1 MPNRTVLS
9 RKEVSRCP
17 LSTRKM
23 LASDHVA
30 PYLTAQTNERGKN
43 DKQGS
48 AMVLAVTS
56 CVLLWISALS
66 PSRAFT
72 PTPNVRRSRKSIKPS
87 SHLVLLEITKTS
99 PQITSISSSLRVFAD
114 HEFDETTEND
124 GVKLETPS
132 DDNIFLQ
139 QRSNRAPLRD
149 GRGTEIGR
157 RDALLLT
164 AALTSIPAAAAFGL
178 ESKSGKTLE
187 DLDLGEGKWM
197 RSAESTVPTDRESS
211 SSAAAA
217 GVVTPS
223 FATYT
228 SRFLIQYDDGVSNWW
243 GENIRQNSLLPA
255 DQSRNNLGRSFGSL
269 AMSVQLSLIKF
280 IGATPNSMISPLQV
294 KSKFSELAKLF
305 LDKYGQDEESRR
317 QIGLLFATLPP
328 DYQPN
333 VLKTLSTKTI
343 AASGQQG
350 TIEHG
355 KEKDSFEQ
363 PSKNSNLPLSFTEEV
378 TSLLPSGYECARI
391 SGTQSYTIIP
401 PLNLYEIGV
410 DDEFGQSA
418 TATAFGPLSSTP
430 LKRERPDLS
439 FDVYALLGISGA
451 AGCALT
457 HSVVIP
463 LDVVKTRLQTDPDQY
478 DGIVDGAVTI
488 ARDEGIDALLLGAQ
502 ATIAGYLWYGLSVY
516 PCYAF
521 FNRYISQSL
530 LSPQVAAVH
539 GNDVAL
545 FAGALASVVASLG
558 LTPMEA
564 CRIRT
569 VAEPERYKSIGLLG
583 TLGVISEEDPA
594 LGWKSLYAG
603 LPSLLTRQV
612 IFGSVKF
619 LAFEK
624 ACEAIFAA
632 LPELRDATWTSLGVS
647 LVAGGIA
654 GALSSVVSQPADSV
668 LTYVAQQS
676 GGGGEGSLGVIEGS
690 RIMIEKEGPGSL
702 FRGLGSRCIWAGS
715 IIAGQF
721 FLYDIFRTYFGVSGY
736 DLSQVFEIFI
746 TEA

>member
-1 MPNRTVLS
+1 MLNRTILPS
-9 RKEVSRCP
+9 NEVSRSP
-17 LSTRKM
+17 LSTREVFTG
-23 LASDHVA
+23 DRVA
-30 PYLTAQTNERGKN
+30 PFLTARTNERRVN
-43 DKQGS
+43 HKQSS
-48 AMVLAVTS
+48 ALVMAVTL
-56 CVLLWISALS
+56 CVLLWTSALS

-72 PTPNVRRSRKSIKPS
+72 PTPNVRRSRKSIRPS
-87 SHLVLLEITKTS
+87 SHPIFLEIIKASPHFTS
-99 PQITSISSSLRVFAD
+99 MSSSLRMFAD
-114 HEFDETTEND
+114 HDVDEISEND
-124 GVKLETPS
+124 CARLETPS
-132 DDNIFLQ
+132 DDNIFMQ
-139 QRSNRAPLRD
+139 QRSNRAPLGDERS
-149 GRGTEIGR
+149 TKIR
-157 RDALLLT
+157 RREALFLT
-164 AALTSIPAAAAFGL
+164 AAFTLIPVAAALGL
-178 ESKSGKTLE
+178 ESKYKTLE

-197 RSAESTVPTDRESS
+197 PSAESTVPTDRESAS
-211 SSAAAA
+211 AAAAA

-223 FATYT
+223 FATYA
-228 SRFLIQYDDGVSNWW
+228 SRFLIQYDEGVSNWW

-255 DQSRNNLGRSFGSL
+255 DQGRNNLGRSFGSL
-269 AMSVQLSLIKF
+269 ATSVQLSLNKF
-280 IGATPNSMISPLQV
+280 IGATPNSMMSPLQV

-305 LDKYGQDEESRR
+305 LDKYGRDEESRR

-333 VLKTLSTKTI
+333 VLNTLSTKTI

-350 TIEHG
+350 TIEAG
-355 KEKDSFEQ
+355 KGKDSFEQ
-363 PSKNSNLPLSFTEEV
+363 LSENSNLPLSFTEDV

-391 SGTQSYTIIP
+391 SGTQSYTIMP

-410 DDEFGQSA
+410 DDEFGRSA

-439 FDVYALLGISGA
+439 VDVYALLGISGA

-502 ATIAGYLWYGLSVY
+502 ATIAGYLWYGISVY

-521 FNRYISQSL
+521 FNRYISQCM

-545 FAGALASVVASLG
+545 IAGALASVVASLG
-558 LTPMEA
+558 LTPLEA

-569 VAEPERYKSIGLLG
+569 VAEPEKYKSIGLLG
-583 TLGVISEEDPA
+583 TLGVIAEEDPA

-654 GALSSVVSQPADSV
+654 GSLSSIVSQPADSV

-702 FRGLGSRCIWAGS
+702 FRGLGSRCLWAGS

-736 DLSQVFEIFI
+736 DLSQVFGIFI